1 MGSLLIKN
9 IHSLVTCNGE
19 DRILRGA
26 DVYCEDGFIRAIGRG
41 IDSKATLLSMAA
53 ICFAIPAL

>member
-26 DVYCEDGFIRAIGRG
+26 DVYCEDGFIGAIGRG
-41 IDSKATLLSMAA
+41 NDSKADIMAA